1 MRAIQE
7 IRRSYTTA
15 AQAIKE
21 PCWGGLAMPAMMRM
35 RVKPRGRTNCWRA
48 FWFASATAILA
59 FFAVQPGQAQS
70 LADRLK
76 AVQSG
81 NEGPPPPSLPKWKPV
96 SSATSSMAI
105 PLVKG
110 LIVSGVQ
117 AGEQGDREQIRSM
130 KDVTP
135 AAATMVIEWD
145 AQGGSGG
152 AGSNLPKRVLTTR
165 IVDRADLLT
174 SHRVMQYYAN
184 GATEHYPGAVGFGG
198 STEVLNQLRAGQQS
212 EFDLQANPDPLL
224 ALVSGQSM
232 PISWNGHSM
241 RKCTLHR
248 VGTTDVSI
256 PMLVNSVPVELAA
269 LHAMC
274 SLDGIGEVQLYFL
287 DQPANPLIIAGQL
300 PEGISQMIKIDFPL
314 NVPQTSSD
322 SPMEQALA
330 QKKPVEIYGIY
341 FDFNSASLKPA
352 SEAVLKQIA
361 DILTKNPGWK
371 LSVAGHTDNIGD
383 SGFNQ
388 SLSERRAAAVK
399 DALVKEYK
407 IAPDRLTTTGYG
419 ASRPIATNA
428 TVEGRARNRRV
439 ELQRQ

>member
-1 MRAIQE
+1 MRAIEE
-7 IRRSYTTA
+7 IHGGNETA
-15 AQAIKE
+15 ARPIKE
-21 PCWGGLAMPAMMRM
+21 PSWSLLPLPAILLMKVKVGGRLNFR
-35 RVKPRGRTNCWRA
+35 RA
-48 FWFASATAILA
+48 FWFALATAALA
-59 FFAVQPGQAQS
+59 FCALPDGQAQS

-81 NEGPPPPSLPKWKPV
+81 HEGPPPPTLPAWKPV

-110 LIVSGVQ
+110 LIVSGAQ
-117 AGEQGDREQIRSM
+117 AGDQGDREQIRSM

-135 AAATMVIEWD
+135 AAATIVVEWD
-145 AQGGSGG
+145 AQSGSGSG
-152 AGSNLPKRVLTTR
+152 SSNLPKRIITTR
-165 IVDRADLLT
+165 TVDRADLLS
-174 SHRVMQYYAN
+174 SHRFMGYYVN
-184 GATEHYPGAVGFGG
+184 GATEHYPGAAGFGG
-198 STEVLNQLRAGQQS
+198 SAEVLNQLRAGQPS
-212 EFDLQANPDPLL
+212 EFDYAENPL
-224 ALVSGQSM
+224 AALMSGQGGLVT
-232 PISWNGHSM
+232 WNGHAM

-256 PMLVNSVPVELAA
+256 PMLVNSVAVELPA

-274 SLDGIGEVQLYFL
+274 SLDGSGETHLYFL
-287 DQPANPLIIAGQL
+287 DQPANPLLIASQL
-300 PEGISQMIKIDFPL
+300 PEGITQMIKIDFPV
-314 NVPQTSSD
+314 NAPQTSSD

-330 QKKPVEIYGIY
+330 QKKPVQIYGIY
-341 FDFNSASLKPA
+341 FDFNSASLKPE

-361 DILTKNPGWK
+361 DILQKNPTWK

-399 DALVKEYK
+399 DALVNEYK

>member
-1 MRAIQE
+1 
-7 IRRSYTTA
+7 
-15 AQAIKE
+15 
-21 PCWGGLAMPAMMRM
+21 M
-35 RVKPRGRTNCWRA
+35 RVKVGRRSDSWKA
-48 FWFASATAILA
+48 FLLALAMALSTSFATLS
-59 FFAVQPGQAQS
+59 GQAQS

-81 NEGPPPPSLPKWKPV
+81 NEGPPPPKLPTWKPV

-117 AGEQGDREQIRSM
+117 AGDQGDREQIRSM

-165 IVDRADLLT
+165 IVDRADLLN
-174 SHRVMQYYAN
+174 SHRVMQYFVN

-198 STEVLNQLRAGQQS
+198 SAEVLNQLRAGQQS
-212 EFDLQANPDPLL
+212 EFDIQANPDPLL
-224 ALVSGQSM
+224 ALMSDQSL
-232 PISWNGHSM
+232 PISWNGHPM

-248 VGTTDVSI
+248 VGSTDVSI
-256 PMLVNSVPVELAA
+256 PMLVNSVPVELPA

-274 SLDGIGEVQLYFL
+274 SLDGNGETHLYFL
-287 DQPANPLIIAGQL
+287 DQPSNPLIIAGQL

-314 NVPQTSSD
+314 NATQTGSD

-361 DILTKNPGWK
+361 DILQKNPAWK

-407 IAPDRLTTTGYG
+407 IAADRLSTTGYG